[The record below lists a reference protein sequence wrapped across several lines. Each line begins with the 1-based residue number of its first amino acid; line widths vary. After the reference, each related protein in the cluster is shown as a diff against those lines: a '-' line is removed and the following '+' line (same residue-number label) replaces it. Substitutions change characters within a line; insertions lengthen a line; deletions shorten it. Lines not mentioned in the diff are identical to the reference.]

1 MLRDAMH
8 RFPKAEW
15 FCWIDA
21 DAWINPREFHV
32 PLTKYVEGVPSDRAA
47 VLANY
52 RGFNTGVLLA
62 RGGAKGL
69 DLIRRWLAVS
79 RAGLAQCHPHDQA
92 ALAWLQLWRM
102 NGSSTDAAALR
113 PYDFECTKKKACG
126 VKGGFFSCIPLWHA
140 AIRRAHEWDA
150 PKFSEYANQ
159 KWVVDEVVDRGFANA
174 ETPGFWVAA
183 ENERRPRL
191 QCFRCGTSLETI
203 DRFPGKNFFPP
214 HGNGGWLI
222 NHKGQGLFYR
232 EGMRMSDEA
241 DDACFVAAHVRSHYA
256 AR

>member
-1 MLRDAMH
+1 MLSAPRSVHGLSTSSSRPVRGISTSSPRRRRD
-8 RFPKAEW
+8 PP
-15 FCWIDA
+15 
-21 DAWINPREFHV
+21 PRTIHV
-32 PLTKYVEGVPSDRAA
+32 V
-47 VLANY
+47 
-52 RGFNTGVLLA
+52 
-62 RGGAKGL
+62 
-69 DLIRRWLAVS
+69 
-79 RAGLAQCHPHDQA
+79 
-92 ALAWLQLWRM
+92 
-102 NGSSTDAAALR
+102 AAAAPRTRARLR
-113 PYDFECTKKKACG
+113 
-126 VKGGFFSCIPLWHA
+126 
-140 AIRRAHEWDA
+140 R
-150 PKFSEYANQ
+150 YANQ